1 MKKPGGSTAGFMI
14 ARITMIRPF
23 ETSDMND
30 VLDIWLK
37 ASIQAH
43 NFVDRR
49 FWESKMDDMRNIY
62 IPASDTYVFI
72 EDDIISGFF
81 SLHGDTM
88 AAMFVA
94 PDSQGRGVG
103 QQMMKKA
110 TALRNKLYLA
120 VYKENQRGI
129 DFYKK
134 CGFVISNEKVDEHTG
149 YIEILMEYNS

>member
-1 MKKPGGSTAGFMI
+1 MSAS
-14 ARITMIRPF
+14 ITMIRPF

-43 NFVDRR
+43 HFVDRT
-49 FWESKMDDMRNIY
+49 FWESQTDNMRDIY

-72 EDDIISGFF
+72 EDDIIKGFF

-94 PDSQGRGVG
+94 PDFQGKGIG

-110 TALRNKLYLA
+110 TSLRNKLYLA
-120 VYKENQRGI
+120 VYRENPRGI
-129 DFYKK
+129 DFYRKY
-134 CGFVISNEKVDEHTG
+134 GFVISRERVDEHTG
-149 YIEILMEYNS
+149 HMEILMEYNP

>member
-1 MKKPGGSTAGFMI
+1 MS

-43 NFVDRR
+43 NFVDRK
-49 FWESKMDDMRNIY
+49 FWESKADDMRDIY
-62 IPASDTYVFI
+62 IPASDTYVFV
-72 EDDIISGFF
+72 EDDIIKGFF

-94 PDSQGRGVG
+94 PGFQGKGIG

-110 TALRNKLYLA
+110 TSLRDKLYLK
-120 VYKENQRGI
+120 VYQENPRGI
-129 DFYKK
+129 DFYRK
-134 CGFVISNEKVDEHTG
+134 CGFVVSKEKVDEHTG
-149 YIEILMEYNS
+149 HIEILMEYNS